1 MGGDTVGEPMK
12 GERFDREYAANLGR
26 VQTIGRDKGCVLNP
40 DEERVKK
47 VVGLMTRNY
56 LEFGKYY
63 CPCKQS
69 HPLDPEQDVLCP
81 CPTLEDEVAKEG
93 HCYCR
98 LFYVAEA

>member
-1 MGGDTVGEPMK
+1 MSE
-12 GERFDREYAANLGR
+12 DRKTEVLEKDYETNLQRITG
-26 VQTIGRDKGCVLNP
+26 IAEEKDYVLNA

-69 HPLDPEQDVLCP
+69 HPLDLEKDVLCP
-81 CPTLEDEVAKEG
+81 CPDLEEEVAKEG

-98 LFYVAEA
+98 LFYAA

>member
-1 MGGDTVGEPMK
+1 MSE
-12 GERFDREYAANLGR
+12 DRKTEVREEDYEANFMR
-26 VQTIGRDKGCVLNP
+26 VRQVAEEKDCVLNA

-56 LEFGKYY
+56 LDFGKYY

-69 HPLDPEQDVLCP
+69 HPLDPEKDVLCP
-81 CPTLEDEVAKEG
+81 CADLEEEVAKEG

-98 LFYVAEA
+98 LFYSA

>member
-1 MGGDTVGEPMK
+1 MSEEGSVQLDQ
-12 GERFDREYAANLGR
+12 REYEANLRR
-26 VQTIGRDKGCVLNP
+26 VKGVAGEKGYALNA

-69 HPLDPEQDVLCP
+69 HPLEPEKDVLCP
-81 CPTLEDEVAKEG
+81 CAELEEEVAKDG

-98 LFYVAEA
+98 LFYSA

>member
-1 MGGDTVGEPMK
+1 MSEVREKELAVKKYEENLERIKGIAGEK
-12 GERFDREYAANLGR
+12 GYA
-26 VQTIGRDKGCVLNP
+26 LNA

-56 LEFGKYY
+56 LEFGKFY

-69 HPLDPEQDVLCP
+69 HPLNPEEDVLCP
-81 CPTLEDEVAKEG
+81 CPTLEEEVSTNG

-98 LFYVAEA
+98 LFYSG